1 MQRISRRSFNH
12 VISVATGATALGAL
26 GAPSALHGAA
36 VAAMIPGI
44 GSATT
49 PAAPA
54 AATSN
59 AAGGLRPLGNSAL
72 RVPGVGIGT
81 NNFGGRMDAAAVQRV
96 VDAAM
101 GLGAGFF
108 DTADVYSR
116 GQSEALLGKALGA
129 RRSKAII
136 ATKFG
141 NPMPGSRFPEGGAS
155 RAAVMSAAEESL
167 RRLGTDYIDLYQLH
181 RPDPKTSIEETL
193 RAFDDLVQQGKVRF
207 IGNSNFDA
215 AQVDA
220 AAAVSRDK
228 KIAAFC
234 SAQNHYSL
242 LTRGIEK
249 ELVPACERHGLGVLP
264 YFPLESGMLTG
275 KYKRGEA
282 PAEGTRLG
290 AFARQNP
297 SGVTRFLN
305 DDNLTKVEQL
315 QAIAD
320 ASGHTVLD
328 MAFGWLLSRP
338 YVACV
343 IAGATRPDQVEAN
356 VKAAAWRPTAEIA
369 RKIDEITR
377 AA

>member
-1 MQRISRRSFNH
+1 MKNSLSRRSFNR
-12 VISVATGATALGAL
+12 ALTL
-26 GAPSALHGAA
+26 GA
-36 VAAMIPGI
+36 VAATAGAWRMPPVVAAD
-44 GSATT
+44 ATQ
-49 PAAPA
+49 PAAKTANPA
-54 AATSN
+54 AASP
-59 AAGGLRPLGNSAL
+59 AAVSPAGGLRALGRSGA

-96 VDAAM
+96 VDAALS
-101 GLGAGFF
+101 LGAGFF

-116 GQSEALLGKALGA
+116 GQSEELLGKSLGA
-129 RRSKAII
+129 RRSKAFI

-141 NPMPGSRFPEGGAS
+141 GPMPGSKFPDGGAS
-155 RAAVMSAAEESL
+155 RAAVMYAAEESL
-167 RRLGTDYIDLYQLH
+167 RRLGTDYIDLYQIH
-181 RPDPKTSIEETL
+181 RPDPKTPIEETL
-193 RAFDDLVQQGKVRF
+193 RAFDDLVRQGKVRY

-220 AAAVSRDK
+220 AAAVSRERK
-228 KIAAFC
+228 LAAFC
-234 SAQNHYSL
+234 AAQNHYSL
-242 LTRGIEK
+242 LTRDIETA
-249 ELVPACERHGLGVLP
+249 LVPACERHGLSVLP

-290 AFARQNP
+290 TFAKQNP
-297 SGVTRFLN
+297 SGAARFLN
-305 DDNLTKVEQL
+305 DANLLKVEQL
-315 QAIAD
+315 QAVAD

-356 VKAAAWRPTAEIA
+356 VKAAAWRPTSEVDRRIE
-369 RKIDEITR
+369 EITGPKR
-377 AA
+377 